1 MKSYPEMLDEQI
13 RRRDTINGDPE
24 MNGLVSVAL
33 EWKRSLQPDR
43 ECAVRLEQR
52 LQAYALQQN
61 ITQKMQENTY
71 G

>member
-43 ECAVRLEQR
+43 ELAVRLEQR
-52 LQAYALQQN
+52 RRAYAL
-61 ITQKMQENTY
+61 
-71 G
+71 